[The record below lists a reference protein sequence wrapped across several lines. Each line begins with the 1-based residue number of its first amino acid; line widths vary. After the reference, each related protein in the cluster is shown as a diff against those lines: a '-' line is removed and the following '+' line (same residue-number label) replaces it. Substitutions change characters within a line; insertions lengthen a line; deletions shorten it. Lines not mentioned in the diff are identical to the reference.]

1 MLTDLE
7 TWQVLEVLPHLK
19 SMSDRQKDMGRS
31 RGATAPKN
39 VISMWSVL
47 QVRLSKTGGD

>member
-1 MLTDLE
+1 MASPRGATAPKKYVRQ
-7 TWQVLEVLPHLK
+7 T
-19 SMSDRQKDMGRS
+19 DRQTDMGRS
-31 RGATAPKN
+31 IGATAPKN